1 MYYSNLVR
9 DNLKPWID
17 DSREI
22 YENDTSYGAGLTL
35 LLSTFFPYELCS
47 CCEMDGRKRGSTKS
61 SDSSRSRV

>member
-17 DSREI
+17 DSRGK
-22 YENDTSYGAGLTL
+22 YENDSSYGAG
-35 LLSTFFPYELCS
+35 LSTFFPYELCS

-61 SDSSRSRV
+61 SRSHV